1 MKENTTYFLNFQST
15 WSGHRDSAVGD
26 LNTNFLQKE
35 TQNLLTTNQLLLVQP
50 LSGPVAK

>member
-1 MKENTTYFLNFQST
+1 MKENTTYFLNIQST

-35 TQNLLTTNQLLLVQP
+35 TQNLLTHYCWFNLFLAL
-50 LSGPVAK
+50 